1 MEFATYTQWSAY
13 ATIAAL
19 VFTILA
25 FIFKWGVRFRFVGI
39 TGFMAVLTIGLFGL
53 SLGLFSRT
61 EIPGAVRAIRVYD
74 NGANQVVISV
84 PSTITETEL
93 RATLLQASNDY
104 FSYGRGA
111 QGGDNKFTIRARTML
126 HPKPG
131 VSQPVY
137 LGLAQNVLGTEPTQE
152 NVDIQVFKKNLAQVA
167 KASKAS

>member
-1 MEFATYTQWSAY
+1 MIDFAIYTQWSAY
-13 ATIAAL
+13 LTISAL
-19 VFTILA
+19 ILTILA
-25 FIFKWGVRFRFVGI
+25 FALKWGVRFRFVGI

-61 EIPGAVRAIRVYD
+61 DIPGAVRFIRVYD

-84 PSTITETEL
+84 PPTITETEL

-111 QGGDNKFTIRARTML
+111 RAGDKNLTVRARTML

-131 VSQPVY
+131 VSQPIY
-137 LGLAQNVLGTEPTQE
+137 LGQARSALGIEKE
-152 NVDIQVFKKNLAQVA
+152 GGMDIEIFKKSFA
-167 KASKAS
+167 KLPKKTS